1 MSYELT
7 TDNMMQELYRDF
19 KNAEMKLCM
28 ARILT
33 GASGSQRTYF
43 IERIGELRNEIPLA
57 DFEANV
63 KEVGHLNWLHID
75 DFIVNQEKLL
85 RR

>member
-1 MSYELT
+1 
-7 TDNMMQELYRDF
+7 MMQEQYRDF

-33 GASGSQRTYF
+33 GVAGSQRTYY
-43 IERIGELRNEIPLA
+43 IEKIRSLRNEIPVA
-57 DFEANV
+57 DFESNV
-63 KEVGHLNWLHID
+63 KEVGTLNWLHID
-75 DFIVNQEKLL
+75 DFIINQEKLL